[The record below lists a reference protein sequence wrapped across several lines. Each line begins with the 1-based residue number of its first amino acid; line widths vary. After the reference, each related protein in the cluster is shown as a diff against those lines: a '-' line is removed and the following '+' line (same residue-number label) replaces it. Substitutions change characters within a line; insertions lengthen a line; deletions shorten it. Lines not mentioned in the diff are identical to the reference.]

1 MEFHVFTNF
10 GVQILNP
17 RAVFKPPAEK
27 PWIEEFCELWQ
38 ELVLDGHVSI
48 ARQFSC
54 NELFGLDYLID
65 PQGGYVELG
74 AGG

>member
-10 GVQILNP
+10 GVQILKP
-17 RAVFKPPAEK
+17 QAVFKPSEK
-27 PWIEEFCELWQ
+27 SLGEGIRDLWQ
-38 ELVLDGHVSI
+38 QMVLVGAVSLSCQLRYRDEL
-48 ARQFSC
+48 
-54 NELFGLDYLID
+54 GLDYLID